1 MCPVFCCA
9 GTALPDAWES
19 ADRRRRERHF
29 LCGGAGG
36 GFAGLLT
43 AKGEPV
49 SVGSEPCFPLER
61 AYACPAGRVRGH
73 GAKRCLPC
81 GGAGGELA
89 GSPTAKDCRCR
100 WAVSR
105 ASPWSVRMCV
115 RQAGGGRLR
124 RETALPMLRGRQWG
138 TDQRAVSGSTG
149 LSRHSAPAKGIK
161 TAPAVWG
168 QTLFGF
174 RLCLGIYR
182 GLGVLIDGL
191 PGHGV
196 KIRAGG
202 LIRCRSLGQLRGG
215 S

>member
-1 MCPVFCCA
+1 MCPVFAVRRIGRRCGA
-9 GTALPDAWES
+9 ALPDAWES

-124 RETALPMLRGRQWG
+124 RETALPMLRGWRRVRVSGRVQTAPGFFAALSSAQRHKNSACRVG
-138 TDQRAVSGSTG
+138 TDAV
-149 LSRHSAPAKGIK
+149 RFQVMP
-161 TAPAVWG
+161 
-168 QTLFGF
+168 
-174 RLCLGIYR
+174 R
-182 GLGVLIDGL
+182 GL
-191 PGHGV
+191 PG
-196 KIRAGG
+196 AGG
-202 LIRCRSLGQLRGG
+202 PY
-215 S
+215 

>member
-9 GTALPDAWES
+9 GTALPDAWEGAKS
-19 ADRRRRERHF
+19 HGRERHSP
-29 LCGGAGG
+29 CRRTDGM
-36 GFAGLLT
+36 FAGLLT

-138 TDQRAVSGSTG
+138 TDQRAVSDSTG
-149 LSRHSAPAKGIK
+149 LFRHSAPAKGIK

-202 LIRCRSLGQLRGG
+202 LIRCRSLGQFRGG

>member
-1 MCPVFCCA
+1 MWV
-9 GTALPDAWES
+9 
-19 ADRRRRERHF
+19 R
-29 LCGGAGG
+29 LCLMRGRARTGAGE
-36 GFAGLLT
+36 
-43 AKGEPV
+43 KGT
-49 SVGSEPCFPLER
+49 SMR
-61 AYACPAGRVRGH
+61 
-73 GAKRCLPC
+73 
-81 GGAGGELA
+81 
-89 GSPTAKDCRCR
+89 
-100 WAVSR
+100 
-105 ASPWSVRMCV
+105 
-115 RQAGGGRLR
+115 
-124 RETALPMLRGRQWG
+124 RGRQRG
-138 TDQRAVSGSTG
+138 TDQRAGSGSTG